1 MPPAQA
7 WRTLRYSST
16 LKILAPSLLSQKGK
30 GWTTFTPPAAAP
42 CRRFRGLVSHRRS
55 HGTEF
60 QFIYRLL
67 VQDLGDLDRR
77 ARVFADEVHPDAE
90 IQICRQREKR
100 AAGKAIRGRNRIALR
115 TNAMHASVFHEFTL
129 ALAQF
134 QLVPGERLHR
144 REACANHRILA
155 EI

>member
-55 HGTEF
+55 DMMGADALPPSVR
-60 QFIYRLL
+60 QL
-67 VQDLGDLDRR
+67 VALDR
-77 ARVFADEVHPDAE
+77 P
-90 IQICRQREKR
+90 
-100 AAGKAIRGRNRIALR
+100 
-115 TNAMHASVFHEFTL
+115 L
-129 ALAQF
+129 ALTGP
-134 QLVPGERLHR
+134 LENVERLG
-144 REACANHRILA
+144 NIGVGGTLL
-155 EI
+155 EIVLHAQGRQLF

>member
-55 HGTEF
+55 HAFRFPDGIEHGTEF
-60 QFIYRLL
+60 RVGITDQEA
-67 VQDLGDLDRR
+67 RR
-77 ARVFADEVHPDAE
+77 NPLSLMTCCAGAFPVPDFCLIFAP
-90 IQICRQREKR
+90 
-100 AAGKAIRGRNRIALR
+100 
-115 TNAMHASVFHEFTL
+115 F
-129 ALAQF
+129 
-134 QLVPGERLHR
+134 ERLR
-144 REACANHRILA
+144 
-155 EI
+155 